1 MGTYLI
7 IAILAVVF
15 LLALRPTIRHFQG
28 HGGCCGGGGERKPR
42 RKKLDGPKVAEKRIS
57 IQGMHCEACQN
68 RVERRLNGMDGV
80 AANISWRRHQVVVS
94 LSRPVSD
101 EALTAAVTGAGYQV
115 TDIQTR
121 EVS

>member
-28 HGGCCGGGGERKPR
+28 HGGCCGGGGAQKPR

-68 RVERRLNGMDGV
+68 RVERRLNSMDGV
-80 AANISWRRHQVVVS
+80 AANVSWRRHQAVVS

-101 EALTAAVTGAGYQV
+101 EELTAAVTGAGYQV
-115 TDIQTR
+115 TDIQTW